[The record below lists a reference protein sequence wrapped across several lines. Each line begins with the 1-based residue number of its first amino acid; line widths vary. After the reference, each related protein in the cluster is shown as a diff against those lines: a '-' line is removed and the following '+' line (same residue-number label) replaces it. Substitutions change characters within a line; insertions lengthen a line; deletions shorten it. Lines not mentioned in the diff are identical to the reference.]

1 MLIIDEVSMMSKR
14 TFEMLEYV
22 LRLKDPGHRFGGIQV
37 ILVGDF
43 MQLPPVRNKR
53 YGDEGEFCFTSSFF
67 PPHSIILE
75 EIMRQS
81 DGQLIKCIRELSKG
95 SCSEDS
101 LELLEQLSRPLSNT
115 MPIKLYTTNI
125 LVDMFNRDQLL
136 EKPGEVYVFDSVDI
150 GDVKHLEELT
160 VQPTIWLKVGAPVM
174 LLRNLTNSLVNGLRG
189 IVTNIYEGMAVV
201 YFPSVTSTVT
211 VKRMSFPG
219 KIQF

>member
-160 VQPTIWLKVGAPVM
+160 VQPTISSQSLILKPLWCHCDLYSNKTYLM
-174 LLRNLTNSLVNGLRG
+174 PYILFYLIL
-189 IVTNIYEGMAVV
+189 
-201 YFPSVTSTVT
+201 
-211 VKRMSFPG
+211 
-219 KIQF
+219 

>member
-1 MLIIDEVSMMSKR
+1 MQIIDEISMMSKR

-22 LRLKDPGHRFGGIQV
+22 LRLKDPGRRFGGIQV

-53 YGDEGEFCFTSSFF
+53 YGDEGEFRFTSSLF
-67 PPHSIILE
+67 PPHFIILE
-75 EIMRQS
+75 EIIRQS
-81 DGQLIKCIRELSKG
+81 DDQLIKCIPELSKG
-95 SCSEDS
+95 SCSKDS

-115 MPIKLYTTNI
+115 MAIKLYTTNI
-125 LVDMFNRDQLL
+125 LVDMSNRDQFL
-136 EKPGEVYVFDSVDI
+136 EIPGEVYVFDSVDI
-150 GDVKHLEELT
+150 GDVKYLEELT
-160 VQPTIWLKVGAPVM
+160 VQPNIWLKVGAPVM
-174 LLRNLTNSLVNGLRG
+174 LLRNLTSSLVNGLRG